1 MKLDNF
7 IEGIHILRG
16 YYDPDEGSSE
26 VTISNYEDLIL
37 LDATDYAMQLAD
49 VETLVKKLGWIQIG
63 WDYYVESDDEL
74 VAQYDRKL
82 PWGAQ

>member
-1 MKLDNF
+1 MNLNKFLA
-7 IEGIHILRG
+7 GIDILQN
-16 YYDPDEGSSE
+16 YYDDEKSHE
-26 VTISNYEDLIL
+26 INYSNYEDLIL

-63 WDYYVESDDEL
+63 WNYYVDTEDEL
-74 VAQYDRKL
+74 VAQYNRYL